1 MILLISS
8 LNKAHECA
16 RALQEATNESVQA
29 CSSPPDA
36 VAKLQ
41 AQEFS
46 AVIFDQLLLDSD
58 PDEGQMVLKHLGAA
72 APVYVNFAIS
82 ATGRV
87 VRELR
92 SALQRRK
99 RERAAAKQEAEQT
112 LRNQLNG
119 TVTALLLSCEMA
131 LQVPDLPAL
140 AETKMQDVEALAKE
154 MSTRLGQWR
163 EP

>member
-8 LNKAHECA
+8 LAKAQECA
-16 RALQEATNESVQA
+16 RALQDATSEPVKVST
-29 CSSPPDA
+29 SPTDA
-36 VAKLQ
+36 VVHLQ

-58 PDEGQMVLKHLGAA
+58 PDEGRAVLKHIGPA

-82 ATGRV
+82 AMGRV

-99 RERAAAKQEAEQT
+99 RELAAAKLQAEHT
-112 LRNQLNG
+112 MRNELNN

-131 LQVPDLPAL
+131 LQVPNLPAL
-140 AETKMQDVEALAKE
+140 AESKMQDVEALAKE
-154 MSTRLGQWR
+154 MSARLGAMA
-163 EP
+163 

>member
-8 LNKAHECA
+8 LAKAHDCA
-16 RALQEATNESVQA
+16 RALQEAINEPVKVCA
-29 CSSPPDA
+29 SPPEA
-36 VAKLQ
+36 VANLQ

-58 PDEGQMVLKHLGAA
+58 PDEGRAVLKHLGTA

-82 ATGRV
+82 AMGRV

-99 RERAAAKQEAEQT
+99 RELAAAKKEAEQT
-112 LRNQLNG
+112 LRNELNN

-131 LQVPDLPAL
+131 LQVPDLPAQ
-140 AETKMQDVEALAKE
+140 AETKIQDVEALARE
-154 MSTRLGQWR
+154 MSARLGSMA
-163 EP
+163 

>member
-8 LNKAHECA
+8 LAKAHDCA
-16 RALQEATNESVQA
+16 RALQEATNEPVKVCA
-29 CSSPPDA
+29 SPSEA
-36 VAKLQ
+36 VATLQ
-41 AQEFS
+41 AQAFS

-58 PDEGQMVLKHLGAA
+58 PDEGLAVIKHLGTA

-87 VRELR
+87 VRDLR
-92 SALQRRK
+92 SAVQRRK
-99 RERAAAKQEAEQT
+99 RELAAAKLEAEQI
-112 LRNQLNG
+112 LRNQLNN

-140 AETKMQDVEALAKE
+140 AETKIHDVEALARE
-154 MSTRLGQWR
+154 MSTRLGAMA
-163 EP
+163 

>member
-16 RALQEATNESVQA
+16 HALQEATNESIKV
-29 CSSPPDA
+29 CSSPQEA
-36 VAKLQ
+36 VAQLQ

-58 PDEGQMVLKHLGAA
+58 PDEGRTVLKHLGAA
-72 APVYVNFAIS
+72 APVYANFAIS

-99 RERAAAKQEAEQT
+99 RELAAAKQEAEQT

-154 MSTRLGQWR
+154 MSAKLGAMA
-163 EP
+163 